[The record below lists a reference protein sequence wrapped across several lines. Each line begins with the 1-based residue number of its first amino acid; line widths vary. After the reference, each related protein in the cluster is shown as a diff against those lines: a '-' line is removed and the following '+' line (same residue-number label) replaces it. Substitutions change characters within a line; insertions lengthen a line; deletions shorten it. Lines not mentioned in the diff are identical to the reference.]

1 MRQSYHSEWYQ
12 TIASG
17 LFRVRGQSKDPA
29 CAFRKGRVERAL
41 TDVLARLCPG
51 AASNQRGGGGGGR

>member
-51 AASNQRGGGGGGR
+51 AASNQRGGGGGAR